1 LQIFKPDSWTG
12 EKEKKFDVACSE
24 IVSLFS
30 SIEQAFTCC
39 REAKQKKPVI
49 HFIGTVI
56 ALISMAWIGNRINSF
71 FLLYL
76 LAVAAAMLPGL
87 HRRGL
92 LKKYFSQVT
101 MKVAEAMG
109 KGGDAHKKAE

>member
-1 LQIFKPDSWTG
+1 ML
-12 EKEKKFDVACSE
+12 
-24 IVSLFS
+24 
-30 SIEQAFTCC
+30 
-39 REAKQKKPVI
+39 

-56 ALISMAWIGNRINSF
+56 ALAAMAWIGNRINSF

-76 LAVAAAMLPGL
+76 AALTLAMLPGL

-92 LKKYFSQVT
+92 LKKYLAQATT
-101 MKVAEAMG
+101 MVAGAMG